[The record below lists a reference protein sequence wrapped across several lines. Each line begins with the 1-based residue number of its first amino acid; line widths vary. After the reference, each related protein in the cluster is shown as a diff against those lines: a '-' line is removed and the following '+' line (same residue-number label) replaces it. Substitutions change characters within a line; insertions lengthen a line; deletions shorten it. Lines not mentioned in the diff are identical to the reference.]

1 VGVGVSKV
9 EQSYPLAKMIARI
22 TAPGSPFSKRL

>member
-1 VGVGVSKV
+1 V

-22 TAPGSPFSKRL
+22 TTKGSPYEAKRRTR